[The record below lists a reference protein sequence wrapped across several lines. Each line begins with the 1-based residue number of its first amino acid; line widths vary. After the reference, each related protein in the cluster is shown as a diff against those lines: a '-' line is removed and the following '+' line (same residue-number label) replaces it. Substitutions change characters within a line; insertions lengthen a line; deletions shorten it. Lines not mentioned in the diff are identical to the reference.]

1 MKAGNG
7 KIARLPKAIRE
18 QLNQRL
24 ADGEPC
30 GSLLGWLHSLP
41 EVIEVLVR
49 DFGARAILKQNLS
62 EWRQGGFRE
71 WEARQERLA
80 QLRLL
85 SDEAD
90 DVEAASPH
98 LPDRMAALLAGRFA
112 SLIAATMQVKDWS
125 KPRHR
130 AQLMELNEAVATL
143 RRFDQGAAR
152 LKLECE
158 QLEIKRA
165 ELKVAQEAQMKRT
178 HEQWREWARQQFDRL
193 DRECKT
199 PEELV
204 EAIDS
209 QIFGDKYELKRAQGQ
224 KAGSTEPDRHTQWLE
239 DVAGLI
245 KRRDELKADYADI
258 EFREKKLQMQKVE
271 AGDAIREAMW
281 DVLSKECSDFAD
293 EDSSTKNP
301 PSASKESQTRSNLVK
316 PTCTAP
322 VSTDSPAPSTADQ
335 EREEPSQQAPIAHP
349 PEGDKEAEKAS
360 RPTEDELENLHEED
374 LGGDW
379 LEPGALRSE
388 NIIVLPE
395 PPGRTTL
402 GRLC

>member
-1 MKAGNG
+1 MNARNG

-24 ADGEPC
+24 ADGEP
-30 GSLLGWLHSLP
+30 SETLLRWLHTLP
-41 EVIEVLVR
+41 EVLEVLVR
-49 DFGARAILKQNLS
+49 EFEGRPILKQNLS

-90 DVEAASPH
+90 DVEAASPR

-112 SLIAATMQVKDWS
+112 SLIATTMQVKDWS

-158 QLEIKRA
+158 QLEIKKA
-165 ELKVAQEAQMKRT
+165 ELQLAQEAQTKRT
-178 HEQWREWARQQFDRL
+178 HEQWREWMRAFIEANRKHNSTNPKQAL
-193 DRECKT
+193 REFLT
-199 PEELV
+199 LLFGHADEELI
-204 EAIDS
+204 EEQRI
-209 QIFGDKYELKRAQGQ
+209 KYRT
-224 KAGSTEPDRHTQWLE
+224 KAGIPISPDEATLLERTEDLLKMAPAAKTASASTE
-239 DVAGLI
+239 G
-245 KRRDELKADYADI
+245 
-258 EFREKKLQMQKVE
+258 
-271 AGDAIREAMW
+271 GD
-281 DVLSKECSDFAD
+281 
-293 EDSSTKNP
+293 STKNQP
-301 PSASKESQTRSNLVK
+301 ASSKESQTQSNPVKLTCAASMVTDAAGLSSADEELVK
-316 PTCTAP
+316 EEKPIAKEN
-322 VSTDSPAPSTADQ
+322 AL
-335 EREEPSQQAPIAHP
+335 EPS
-349 PEGDKEAEKAS
+349 EESLGDDS
-360 RPTEDELENLHEED
+360 
-374 LGGDW
+374 

-388 NIIVLPE
+388 HVIVLPE

>member
-1 MKAGNG
+1 MRRSVAATPSERMKARIG

-24 ADGEPC
+24 ADGES
-30 GSLLGWLHSLP
+30 GETLLRWLHNLP

-49 DFGARAILKQNLS
+49 EFEGRPILKQNLS

-90 DVEAASPH
+90 DVESASPH

-158 QLEIKRA
+158 QLEIKKA
-165 ELKVAQEAQMKRT
+165 ELQLAQEAQTKRT
-178 HEQWREWARQQFDRL
+178 HEQWREWTQAFMQAL
-193 DRECKT
+193 REQDAINPEQALREFLT
-199 PEELV
+199 LLYGHADEELIK
-204 EAIDS
+204 ADRI
-209 QIFGDKYELKRAQGQ
+209 KYHA
-224 KAGSTEPDRHTQWLE
+224 KAGIPITPDDATLLERTEAWLKMAPSAKTASASTE
-239 DVAGLI
+239 G
-245 KRRDELKADYADI
+245 
-258 EFREKKLQMQKVE
+258 
-271 AGDAIREAMW
+271 GD
-281 DVLSKECSDFAD
+281 
-293 EDSSTKNP
+293 STKNP
-301 PSASKESQTRSNLVK
+301 PAASKESQTQSNLVK
-316 PTCTAP
+316 PTCAAP
-322 VSTDSPAPSTADQ
+322 MATEAADPSSAD
-335 EREEPSQQAPIAHP
+335 EDLVEEEKPIAKENALEP
-349 PEGDKEAEKAS
+349 PEESLGDDS
-360 RPTEDELENLHEED
+360 LESD
-374 LGGDW
+374 
-379 LEPGALRSE
+379 ALRSE
-388 NIIVLPE
+388 NVIVLPE
-395 PPGRTTL
+395 PPGRTTI